1 MHQDRRADRALG
13 EGAVKQ
19 WCPPACTILYMACR
33 GVLFAIT
40 QEQAQRLQAARGDDE
55 KVLGIV
61 QDEIEQAW
69 DEAHL
74 CQTDKAWDA
83 IHRCLGDGTLRS
95 GNDPLNLCILGG
107 EQLHAGDSYII
118 SLLTPEQVKLVA
130 DALRPVDQE
139 WMRTAYFNIDPADYG
154 VPDQLNEQDSEY
166 TWAYFEDVREFYKK
180 AAAEGRWSI
189 FTVDQ

>member
-1 MHQDRRADRALG
+1 
-13 EGAVKQ
+13 
-19 WCPPACTILYMACR
+19 MACR